1 MNYPIRSKK
10 NLISLNKTEETDQNW
25 LITFTDFLTL
35 LLVFFIMFY
44 MMTKSDKKILNDEKN
59 KEASAILETNKG
71 SNIEKVIENLNK
83 SIKSLNL
90 DSTVS
95 VITVN
100 NEIVVILKEKILFN
114 PADAR
119 LLNDSYQSLNL
130 LAEIIRKHEDF
141 LVEIE
146 GHTDNIPIQNK
157 LYPSNWELSIAR
169 AISVLRYFTEFEGID
184 ASRFSVKGNADNKPI
199 ADNNSEHRH
208 SNRRVEIRLKS
219 KT

>member
-1 MNYPIRSKK
+1 
-10 NLISLNKTEETDQNW
+10 
-25 LITFTDFLTL
+25 
-35 LLVFFIMFY
+35 